1 MTANSAPP
9 AASDIG
15 WRAYVPASVRPYT
28 EAAPLAALFLG
39 ISSGAPYAL
48 IGATLT
54 TRLAQDG
61 INKRAVTAFTLAFLV
76 YNLKWLWA
84 WVVDGVR
91 LPILGRL
98 GQRVSWLLLSGV
110 LAAAS
115 IVNLALV
122 DPSSSLAATA
132 VAAILV
138 AVAGAT
144 YDIVID
150 AYRIESLEP
159 HQLGVGSGM
168 SQYGWR
174 IGSVT
179 AGALALLIA
188 ARSGWHAAYIACAT
202 FAIPAMV
209 VGLMLG
215 EPARHRAASGRKGA
229 IAVVDSIVAP
239 LVEFFQRRGA
249 LLVLL
254 FVLLHKIGDTLA
266 NLTFRLLFNDL
277 HYSNDEIAVYD
288 VGFGF
293 WAYLAGVFIG
303 GMLYTRL
310 GMKRSVLLSLVLMA
324 ISNLSF
330 AGLAALGH
338 SNWAMAGAIGFENL
352 ASGIGGVTVV
362 AYFSAL
368 CDLRYTATQYAL
380 ISAAAS
386 VVGRVLTGTSAGAL
400 IEQFG
405 YVNFYLLTTALA
417 VPAIILFWMMM
428 RSGLVDASVGTAA
441 TDSTNRAAP
450 ATPNNQKLPS
460 DRGS

>member
-1 MTANSAPP
+1 MT
-9 AASDIG
+9 G
-15 WRAYVPASVRPYT
+15 WRAHVPASLRPYT

-39 ISSGAPYAL
+39 VSSGAPYAL
-48 IGATLT
+48 IAATLT

-61 INKRAVTAFTLAFLV
+61 INKRAVTAFALAFLV

-91 LPILGRL
+91 LPIIGRL
-98 GQRVSWLLLSGV
+98 GQRVSWLLFSGV

-122 DPSSSLAATA
+122 DPKESLTATA

-150 AYRIESLEP
+150 AYRIESLVP
-159 HQLGVGSGM
+159 RQLGVGSGM

-179 AGALALLIA
+179 AAALALVIA
-188 ARSGWHAAYIACAT
+188 QRAGWHAAYLVCAL
-202 FAIPAMV
+202 FVIPAML
-209 VGLMLG
+209 VGLLYG
-215 EPARHRAASGRKGA
+215 EPVRHRAASARQGMK
-229 IAVVDSIVAP
+229 AVGESIVSP

-266 NLTFRLLFNDL
+266 NLTFRLLFNDQQ
-277 HYSNDEIAVYD
+277 YTNDEIALYD

-293 WAYLAGVFIG
+293 WAYLIGIFIG

-310 GMKRSVLLSLVLMA
+310 GMKRSVLLSLVLMG

-338 SNWAMAGAIGFENL
+338 SNWGLAGAIGFENL

-362 AYFSAL
+362 AYLSAL
-368 CDLRYTATQYAL
+368 CDLRYTAAQYAL
-380 ISAAAS
+380 LSAGAS

-400 IEQFG
+400 IEMLG
-405 YVNFYLLTTALA
+405 YVNFYLLTTVLAL
-417 VPAIILFWMMM
+417 PAIVLFWLMM

-441 TDSTNRAAP
+441 TLDSTDPAVP
-450 ATPNNQKLPS
+450 ATPNSRKPPS